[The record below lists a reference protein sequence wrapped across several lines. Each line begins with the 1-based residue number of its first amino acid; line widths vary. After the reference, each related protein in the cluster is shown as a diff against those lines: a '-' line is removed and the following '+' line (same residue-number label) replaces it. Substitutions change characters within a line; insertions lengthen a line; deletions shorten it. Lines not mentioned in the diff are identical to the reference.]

1 MRGGIDRSRDSR
13 SSFQTSLRTCGFAA
27 DPTVQAQRS
36 ALRPAPRPVLR
47 PSPRIEF
54 SHVRI
59 SNELAAVLRHN
70 KMASVIHGRCYSQNS
85 LQDRA
90 AKFAREVRRATLV
103 LTASMNSYSNLK
115 FSKLSFASAVTRIRL
130 RTVDLNFGYEF

>member
-1 MRGGIDRSRDSR
+1 
-13 SSFQTSLRTCGFAA
+13 
-27 DPTVQAQRS
+27 
-36 ALRPAPRPVLR
+36 
-47 PSPRIEF
+47 
-54 SHVRI
+54 
-59 SNELAAVLRHN
+59 
-70 KMASVIHGRCYSQNS
+70 MASVMHGRCYSQNS

-115 FSKLSFASAVTRIRL
+115 FSKLSFASAVTTRV